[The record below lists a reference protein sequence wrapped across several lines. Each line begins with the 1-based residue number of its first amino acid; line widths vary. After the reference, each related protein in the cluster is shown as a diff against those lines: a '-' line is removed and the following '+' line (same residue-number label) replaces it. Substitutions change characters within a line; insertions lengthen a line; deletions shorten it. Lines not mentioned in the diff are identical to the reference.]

1 MTSAAPQ
8 DVRISRKDLVG
19 DDNDDIQDIA
29 TVPETKINQ
38 FLTSFMRSMEYS
50 LMGPNSKVTDII
62 EGTTIFLEYYQKK
75 YPIYKIADLT
85 QPLLKSEVK
94 MRSMRKDFDI
104 MNDLTEE

>member
-1 MTSAAPQ
+1 
-8 DVRISRKDLVG
+8 
-19 DDNDDIQDIA
+19 
-29 TVPETKINQ
+29 
-38 FLTSFMRSMEYS
+38 MEYS

-94 MRSMRKDFDI
+94 MRNNADNNSFMAQSI
-104 MNDLTEE
+104 PSENDTNRFP